1 MIYASL
7 RKTGLRSFLVIVK
20 DSGVFG
26 STTNGESVSSGMK
39 ERHRVLRYVIITEVM
54 DMAQLANVH
63 PGEVLKEEFL
73 VPMGISQ
80 YRLAKEIGVTESR
93 ISAICQGKRAV
104 GADTAARLARFFG
117 TTAAFWLGLQADYDT
132 EEVERNLSAELEK
145 IHPWKM
151 AA

>member
-7 RKTGLRSFLVIVK
+7 RKTDLRSFPVIVK

-26 STTNGESVSSGMK
+26 STTNGESASSGMK
-39 ERHRVLRYVIITEVM
+39 ERHRVLRYVIIIEVM
-54 DMAQLANVH
+54 DMAQLANIH

>member
-26 STTNGESVSSGMK
+26 STTNGESASSGMK
-39 ERHRVLRYVIITEVM
+39 ERHRVLKYVIITEVM

>member
-26 STTNGESVSSGMK
+26 STTNGVYASFGTK
-39 ERHRVLRYVIITEVM
+39 EPHRVLRYVIITEVM

-145 IHPWKM
+145 IPPRKM

>member
-1 MIYASL
+1 ME
-7 RKTGLRSFLVIVK
+7 K
-20 DSGVFG
+20 
-26 STTNGESVSSGMK
+26 
-39 ERHRVLRYVIITEVM
+39 
-54 DMAQLANVH
+54 LANIH

-93 ISAICQGKRAV
+93 ISAICQGKRAL
-104 GADTAARLARFFG
+104 GADTATRLARFFG

-132 EEVERNLSAELEK
+132 EEVERSLSVELAK

>member
-1 MIYASL
+1 MI
-7 RKTGLRSFLVIVK
+7 LVAKNISCSCFRMAVK
-20 DSGVFG
+20 
-26 STTNGESVSSGMK
+26 NA
-39 ERHRVLRYVIITEVM
+39 IITEVM

-117 TTAAFWLGLQADYDT
+117 TTAAFWLGLQGDYDT
-132 EEVERNLSAELEK
+132 EEVQRNLSAELDK

>member
-1 MIYASL
+1 MIYAFL

-54 DMAQLANVH
+54 DMARLANVH